1 MDKPIIIKNF
11 LNGNDINFL
20 MDWLTKNEYKF
31 DEHVSSVDYWNSR
44 CIHYTSVDDQNIKNF
59 LYKIV
64 NSMRDILEIII
75 SPQNTLYVEE
85 PQFVR
90 WPTGIEL
97 PPHADNIE
105 PDGVTPNT
113 SPWRSH
119 GGVIYFND
127 DFEGGEIYY
136 PFLDNLTVK
145 PEPGMMVIHSADLKH
160 THGVKKVTSGT
171 RQTMSVFFTYDKA
184 HRIIQSGSSQLL

>member
-1 MDKPIIIKNF
+1 MDKPIIVKNF
-11 LNGNDINFL
+11 ISEKDVNFL
-20 MDWLTKNEYKF
+20 MQWILKNESKF
-31 DEHVSSVDYWNSR
+31 DDHVSTVEYWNKR
-44 CIHYTSVDDQNIKNF
+44 CIHYTSFSDIGMRTL

-64 NSMRDILEIII
+64 NSMKQFLELKDP
-75 SPQNTLYVEE
+75 SEKTLYVEQ

-97 PPHADNIE
+97 PPHADNVE

-119 GGVIYFND
+119 GGVLYFND

-136 PFLDNLTVK
+136 PFLDNFTVK

-160 THGVKKVTSGT
+160 THGVKMVTSGT
-171 RQTMSVFFTYDKA
+171 RHTMSVFFTYNKNYSID
-184 HRIIQSGSSQLL
+184 QGESSQLL